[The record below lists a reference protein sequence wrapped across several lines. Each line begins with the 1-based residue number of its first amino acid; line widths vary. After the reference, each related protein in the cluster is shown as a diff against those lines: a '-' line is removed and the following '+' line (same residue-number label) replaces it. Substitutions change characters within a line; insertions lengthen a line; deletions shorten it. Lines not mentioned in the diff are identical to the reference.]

1 MAPWYKENTSVK
13 LFGVNIN
20 LGDLTAL
27 PLAVGYALCSSLL
40 AIINKFAIGV
50 FPYPSLLTSL
60 QYLTCVVAVITSG
73 QFKLLVHDPIRW
85 DMIKKFIPAAF
96 VFYMAIFTN
105 TSLLRY
111 ANVDTFIIFRSSTPL
126 LVAFADYLFRKQ
138 PWPGPYTLG
147 ALVVILVGAVGYV
160 FTDSQ
165 YTVRAYTWAFAYL
178 FTITFEMVY
187 IKHIVTSL
195 GLNTWGFVLYNNF
208 LSLLMAPVFWMITGE
223 FRETIKAASTASWEF
238 GIVFPVLLS
247 CAFGLAISF
256 FGFACR
262 KAISATAFTVLGVT
276 NKLLTVVINVMIWDK
291 HASPFGV
298 LCLFI
303 TIVGGVMY
311 QQSTVKQNYR
321 GGGGGGS
328 AKREELKPLTSP
340 KDVEAHKDH
349 VEEEGAETAA
359 EPQ

>member
-1 MAPWYKENTSVK
+1 
-13 LFGVNIN
+13 
-20 LGDLTAL
+20 
-27 PLAVGYALCSSLL
+27 
-40 AIINKFAIGV
+40 
-50 FPYPSLLTSL
+50 
-60 QYLTCVVAVITSG
+60 
-73 QFKLLVHDPIRW
+73 
-85 DMIKKFIPAAF
+85 
-96 VFYMAIFTN
+96 
-105 TSLLRY
+105 
-111 ANVDTFIIFRSSTPL
+111 
-126 LVAFADYLFRKQ
+126 
-138 PWPGPYTLG
+138 
-147 ALVVILVGAVGYV
+147 
-160 FTDSQ
+160 
-165 YTVRAYTWAFAYL
+165 
-178 FTITFEMVY
+178 MVY

-223 FRETIKAASTASWEF
+223 FRETIKAVSTASWDF